1 MSFPQASPN
10 KSGPLS
16 ARIIPDDSPSSD
28 PRVLVV
34 PPGPV
39 IPVSSSVGEDTPDQR
54 SRGFEISSTLH
65 LFLRREKL
73 NTSKHLPPQDAL
85 ENLLLLFG
93 VEITLGP
100 LRQPLDRES

>member
-28 PRVLVV
+28 PRVLVE

-73 NTSKHLPPQDAL
+73 NTSKQIPPQEAL
-85 ENLLLLFG
+85 ENLRLLFG
-93 VEITLGP
+93 VEVTLGP

>member
-39 IPVSSSVGEDTPDQR
+39 IPVSSSVGEDTPVQR
-54 SRGFEISSTLH
+54 SRGFEISSTLNI
-65 LFLRREKL
+65 FFRREKL
-73 NTSKHLPPQDAL
+73 NTSKHLPPQEAL
-85 ENLLLLFG
+85 ENLRLFYG
-93 VEITLGP
+93 IEVTLGP
-100 LRQPLDRES
+100 SGQPLDRES